1 MRRHRVVGVVIR
13 KMGCAAS
20 TLAIEDSPVPTAST
34 MDDSIN
40 TAAAVSLHLPPAAVN
55 PLLSLEPEIPLT
67 YERRRRSEQHQHRD
81 GRPPMHP
88 SVRSPPIRNGTP
100 ATPRT
105 PATPGCPSTPTKR
118 RSPRISRGHDSPNN
132 REDYRQQFE
141 AIGSLLDDRLAEWYG
156 APSATRDPLARTH

>member
-1 MRRHRVVGVVIR
+1 MRRPRVVSVVIR
-13 KMGCAAS
+13 KMGCATS
-20 TLAIEDSPVPTAST
+20 TLAIVDSPAPTAST

-40 TAAAVSLHLPPAAVN
+40 TTATVSLHLPPAAVN

-67 YERRRRSEQHQHRD
+67 YERRRRSEQHGVGGPRL
-81 GRPPMHP
+81 HP
-88 SVRSPPIRNGTP
+88 GLLSPPIRIGTP

-132 REDYRQQFE
+132 RADYRQQFE